1 MLFYYFF
8 WLNLFCLLMQPGDL
22 NGPQVRDTLG
32 TKLSFMLHIIQTL
45 KLKVIESLLIETKME
60 YFYFKF
66 KCLYKHDASGL
77 CLIYHIRDLKGALV
91 ASAEPFSLR

>member
-1 MLFYYFF
+1 
-8 WLNLFCLLMQPGDL
+8 MQPGDL

-66 KCLYKHDASGL
+66 KCLYKHNASGL